1 MLDHLTCHE
10 GLRLCPSQSCL
21 THLSPPV
28 LDPGSLSGN
37 FGEDTRTEWP
47 LRWASSPPSGEG
59 ACKYPPHPSSLPS
72 QRPGLDGVDSEGMAQ
87 ADRGFSISGPNGVS
101 AGASSHARTSLCVV
115 VVNNPQIVF
124 DFCSVFLYF
133 YSKLSASDLA
143 GNS

>member
-47 LRWASSPPSGEG
+47 PGGLFPPSGEG
-59 ACKYPPHPSSLPS
+59 ACKYPPIPAASPASGLAWMAWTLKRGGRWLTVAFPSVALMVCLQVPP
-72 QRPGLDGVDSEGMAQ
+72 RMHE
-87 ADRGFSISGPNGVS
+87 
-101 AGASSHARTSLCVV
+101 HLCV
-115 VVNNPQIVF
+115 
-124 DFCSVFLYF
+124 
-133 YSKLSASDLA
+133 
-143 GNS
+143 